1 MLFVEAIKKTFN
13 ETTRS
18 AIREYCGYAL
28 KFAPDRLEAGKR
40 LLSCIDN
47 IIDTVLSSFSN
58 IYFYNNII

>member
-1 MLFVEAIKKTFN
+1 MLFVDATQKTFN
-13 ETTRS
+13 ETARS

-58 IYFYNNII
+58 IHFYNNII

>member
-1 MLFVEAIKKTFN
+1 MLFVDAIQKTFN

-18 AIREYCGYAL
+18 AIREHSGYTL

-40 LLSCIDN
+40 LLSYIDN